1 MTETSQSLLLKKI
14 SLESKW
20 NQLYLENGGET
31 PDMKWIDLEL
41 KKTRLQM
48 RDLANVIARQE
59 LLQEY
64 SDITS

>member
-20 NQLYLENGGET
+20 NQLYLDNGAET
-31 PDMKWIDLEL
+31 VDMKWIDLEL
-41 KKTRLQM
+41 KKIRLQM
-48 RDLANVIARQE
+48 RDRAAMAARE
-59 LLQEY
+59 EILKEY